1 MGYNKNGY
9 NKNKDL
15 YGEIIRILSDS
26 NGMKFG
32 ELNRELERS
41 CEEKYEYKRLSN
53 LLYRKVGKGELQRDE
68 EGVYSIR
75 GDKEDTEKN
84 VDDLQPKE
92 ECFGQEEKGEKSRG
106 ESDMGAEKGAKI
118 FEEYI
123 DNMMGICKDKEK
135 EIDQYVSQ
143 ISFEEFVEIKKTLN
157 LNEEIMLLLKKRKQD
172 RKEKETA

>member
-1 MGYNKNGY
+1 
-9 NKNKDL
+9 
-15 YGEIIRILSDS
+15 
-26 NGMKFG
+26 MK
-32 ELNRELERS
+32 R
-41 CEEKYEYKRLSN
+41 
-53 LLYRKVGKGELQRDE
+53 
-68 EGVYSIR
+68 GVFRIR
-75 GDKEDTEKN
+75 GDKDDPEKN
-84 VDDLQPKE
+84 VDDLQPK
-92 ECFGQEEKGEKSRG
+92 EEKGEKSRG